1 MGWART
7 KERPQDAARWVT
19 EKENQLAELILELRK
34 EERMQR
40 WGAYKVQFAIEILTE
55 EHGPEKWNV
64 ILDDIRAKRT
74 ESFYYKQSKLRNLP
88 TEAEFKRGYGEWDEE
103 PVLLEGAKL
112 MGARSEE
119 RR

>member
-1 MGWART
+1 VGWART

-55 EHGPEKWNV
+55 EHGPEK
-64 ILDDIRAKRT
+64 
-74 ESFYYKQSKLRNLP
+74 
-88 TEAEFKRGYGEWDEE
+88 
-103 PVLLEGAKL
+103 
-112 MGARSEE
+112 
-119 RR
+119 